1 MPSRLD
7 PFAPPG
13 KKQAAPRSNSLLW
26 VIEPLER
33 DAGHTSRKMFGS
45 DAAYLDGL
53 LCLVAVDRDEP
64 WNGLL
69 VATSRE
75 HHAAL
80 MEEMPGLRPH
90 PVLGKWLYVPQ
101 DDEAFETIARR
112 VGELA
117 LARDPR
123 IGVEPKPRSRRKVK
137 RPEA

>member
-33 DAGHTSRKMFGS
+33 DAGYTSRKMFGS

-80 MEEMPGLRPH
+80 MKEMPGLRPH

>member
-1 MPSRLD
+1 MPGRID
-7 PFAPPG
+7 PFAPPK
-13 KKQAAPRSNSLLW
+13 KKQASPRANSLLW
-26 VIEPLER
+26 IFEPLEH
-33 DAGHTSRKMFGS
+33 DAGYTSRKMFGS

-64 WNGLL
+64 WDGLL
-69 VATSRE
+69 IGTSQA

-80 MEEMPGLRPH
+80 MNELPGLRPH

-101 DDEAFETIARR
+101 GDEAFETIARR

-123 IGVEPKPRSRRKVK
+123 IGVEPKPRSRRKV
-137 RPEA
+137 RRSGQ

>member
-1 MPSRLD
+1 MPRRID
-7 PFAPPG
+7 PFALPK
-13 KKQAAPRSNSLLW
+13 KKQASPRSNSLLW
-26 VIEPLER
+26 IIEPLER
-33 DAGHTSRKMFGS
+33 DAGYTSRKMFGS

-53 LCLVAVDRDEP
+53 LYMIAVDRDDP

-69 VATSRE
+69 VATSKER
-75 HHAAL
+75 HAAL

-101 DDEAFETIARR
+101 DDEAFEEIARR

-123 IGVEPKPRSRRKVK
+123 VGVEPKPRPSRKARQS
-137 RPEA
+137 EA